1 MNTLLIKWAV
11 VVIDNASRVDG
22 CYSTTSLEDDRIH
35 YPLCI
40 ATSFVSL
47 EDARCCV
54 YVDVYCVMC
63 CALSCPSP
71 SVFSGLSPHRPP
83 LRTPSL
89 KEVKVQHK
97 LLFFLSAYT
106 LTTHTHAPALSLSLV
121 AYPLTQARTFAV
133 ALRLPFKGVRARR
146 RDREREKQTAKEKE
160 EACLS
165 CFHPL

>member
-1 MNTLLIKWAV
+1 M
-11 VVIDNASRVDG
+11 SRVDE
-22 CYSTTSLEDDRIH
+22 CHSTTSLEYDRIH

-71 SVFSGLSPHRPP
+71 SVFSGLTPHRPP

-97 LLFFLSAYT
+97 LLFFFSLSLHSYH
-106 LTTHTHAPALSLSLV
+106 THTQVTPAKHQLSLSLV
-121 AYPLTQARTFAV
+121 AHPLTQARTLAV

-146 RDREREKQTAKEKE
+146 RDREREKQQEGKK
-160 EACLS
+160 LVS
-165 CFHPL
+165 CFYSD